1 MWGFLFWGIIILLMI
16 FAVFKPEGRRRY
28 KLHMASKAVLDV
40 HRAWGDSWRDGWSSM
55 CFHLDSLVDENGEF
69 RVIPKEEFP
78 HGKMVKVSRH
88 FLLWWEED

>member
-1 MWGFLFWGIIILLMI
+1 MWVYLFWGVILVLVII
-16 FAVFKPEGRRRY
+16 AVMKPEGKRPY
-28 KLHMASKAVLDV
+28 KLHMASKAVLNV

-55 CFHLDSLVDENGEF
+55 CFHMDSLEDENGQYIE
-69 RVIPKEEFP
+69 IDKKEFP